1 MLNSRTA
8 RIVIALLAA
17 ILIWGYVVGEV
28 NPAKTK
34 TIRNIPVTYTYE
46 ETLNERGLAVSQIE
60 DEFINIEIS
69 GARAIIGDI
78 NPNDISAT
86 INVAS
91 AQKGDNDMS
100 ISIRVPSGITVNKQS
115 EIRTI
120 VTVENLTQKAVNVEI
135 GYMGEFAEGDQ
146 GHTVNMSASQVIVS
160 GAESLVDSV
169 KLARG
174 SIDAT
179 QVGESLT
186 AIPCQLE
193 AVAEGGDVISGVRL
207 SQRNISVTAVIAR
220 EKTVK
225 ANVAIKDTPSE
236 EYIRTVEVP
245 EEVTIYG
252 AASAL
257 EDIDEVTSK
266 EIDISD
272 ILKNT
277 EIKLEFILPKDV
289 EVFGEDVP
297 TAKVTVDP
305 IEEKTFEYSASD
317 VELVG
322 AKPEYKYTLP
332 EDQRIMLFVRDKK
345 SVLDSLKK
353 TSFNLSVDVSQLT
366 ASGDVVITVAPQD
379 GASSILTDPVALT
392 VMLETV
398 SETQTEGN

>member
-17 ILIWGYVVGEV
+17 VLIWGYVVGEV

-46 ETLNERGLAVSQIE
+46 ETLNERGLAVSRIA

-91 AQKGDNDMS
+91 ARKGENDMS

-115 EIRTI
+115 EIRTT
-120 VTVENLTQKAVNVEI
+120 VAVENLTQKAVNVDI
-135 GYMGEFAEGDQ
+135 GYMGEFPEGAEGY
-146 GHTVNMSASQVIVS
+146 TVNMSTNQVIVS
-160 GAESLVDSV
+160 GAESLVDLV
-169 KLARG
+169 KNARG

-193 AVAEGGDVISGVRL
+193 AVDDEGNIIPGIRL
-207 SQRNISVTAVIAR
+207 SQKNISVTSVIAR
-220 EKTVK
+220 HKTVK
-225 ANVAIKDTPSE
+225 TNVDIKDTPSE

-252 AASAL
+252 AASSL
-257 EDIDEVTSK
+257 ENIDEVKTK
-266 EIDISD
+266 EVDISD

-277 EIKLEFILPKDV
+277 EIKLEFILPIDV
-289 EVFGEDVP
+289 EISEENIP
-297 TAKVTVDP
+297 TVKVNVDP
-305 IEEKTFEYSASD
+305 IEEKTIEYKARD
-317 VELVG
+317 VEILG
-322 AKPEYKYTLP
+322 GKPEYIYTLDK
-332 EDQRIMLFVRDKK
+332 DQKIALVVRDKK
-345 SVLDSLKK
+345 SVLDSLGK
-353 TSFNLSVDVSQLT
+353 TSFKLSVDVSQLT
-366 ASGDVVITVAPQD
+366 TSGDVTVTVEPHGGVVSVVA
-379 GASSILTDPVALT
+379 DPVALT
-392 VMLETV
+392 VMIETV
-398 SETQTEGN
+398 TETQIEGN